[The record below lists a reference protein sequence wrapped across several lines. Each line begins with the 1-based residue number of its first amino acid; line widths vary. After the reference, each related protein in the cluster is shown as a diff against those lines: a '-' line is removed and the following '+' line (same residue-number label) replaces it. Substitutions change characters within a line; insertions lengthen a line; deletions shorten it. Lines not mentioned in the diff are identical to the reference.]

1 MDNWETILRYKKI
14 ESLAFKLLEL
24 VDVSEPVERSV
35 RLSGFKYSP
44 NDVVAALEADEAD
57 DGDLEAILV
66 VLGLCTEDTYRDML
80 VKAADKLILRI
91 KRGY

>member
-1 MDNWETILRYKKI
+1 MDSWETILNYEKI
-14 ESLAFKLLEL
+14 ESLAFRLLEL
-24 VDVSEPVERSV
+24 VDASEPVERSV

-66 VLGLCTEDTYRDML
+66 VLGLCAESTYKDML
-80 VKAADKLILRI
+80 VKAADKLILRF